1 MPVYS
6 LYRTQKEGKHFST
19 GGLFQGTLLQEL
31 LRSHYFVQRIQILK
45 SFVVYFGFFF
55 FFTAQDVKRNKITK
69 VVLTWTKIS

>member
-31 LRSHYFVQRIQILK
+31 LCSHYFVQRIQILK

-55 FFTAQDVKRNKITK
+55 FLLPKMSRETK
-69 VVLTWTKIS
+69 SQK